1 MSQSV
6 RLKPLSK
13 RKLLVFSI
21 FISLILHGL
30 EIHFLQRQA
39 FWFSSPQAPLNSVD
53 SWTLAM
59 SKKEKNQILKE
70 TFHVLSYSRKGTH
83 FGKLSPIHSTPQIAL
98 SSPHPESFSNT
109 FLDGEIFFPKMH
121 LLSFVKNPSHSIP
134 FEDPVLPPLPKI
146 ELSSRAFEETIPTPP
161 PEPLAKTLALLENLP
176 RQPISD
182 TSPSLPLKGIS
193 FSSELGSLKFTP
205 PTLSSVTPLL
215 KIPSLL
221 ERRTPSY
228 SSFFDT
234 EIVFLE
240 EEEGS
245 YLFAITLIPK
255 ENLKLDPLKQSYV
268 FLIDRANS
276 IQKERLNATKGA
288 VKKAIEELHVQD
300 QFNIVVFDQKVEK
313 LSPVPLSVS
322 PESIDKASGFLNT
335 IELGNFFSQKNLYN
349 PLFITVPHSLSSNE
363 LYTAILIT
371 DGDNLSSKSQ
381 LQRLTHDW
389 TRLNQGKVSLYTLG
403 INEDAHLD
411 ALDRLTNLN
420 RGKTVSSPTHKGM
433 KRKLLKLMK
442 SIGSPLAK
450 NITCLA
456 IPRNVDSGARI
467 ELFPKG
473 KNAPHLFLNEP
484 YVILGKT
491 DSLDDFVLF
500 VQGNLANE
508 WLHIKKTISFAE
520 AKKAPPALA
529 SQFAQTKA
537 VALYQ
542 KYLEGAGPEFLV
554 EAREVSRS
562 YDCSGVFD

>member
-6 RLKPLSK
+6 TKHK

-21 FISLILHGL
+21 FVSLILHGL

-39 FWFSSPQAPLNSVD
+39 FWFSSPEAPINSVD

-59 SKKEKNQILKE
+59 TKKEKNQILKE
-70 TFHVLSYSRKGTH
+70 TFHTFSHAKRGSH
-83 FGKLSPIHSTPQIAL
+83 FAKLSPIQHAAHIAI
-98 SSPHPESFSNT
+98 SSPHPESFASGSLET
-109 FLDGEIFFPKMH
+109 EISFPKKH
-121 LLSFVKNPSHSIP
+121 LLTFVKNPTLAIP
-134 FEDPVLPPLPKI
+134 FEEFVLPSLPKK
-146 ELSSRAFEETIPTPP
+146 ELTPNASEETILPSP
-161 PEPLAKTLALLENLP
+161 PEPLANTLALVEKLP
-176 RQPISD
+176 RQALCHASS
-182 TSPSLPLKGIS
+182 SPPLKGIS
-193 FSSELGSLKFTP
+193 ISSEIGPLKFSP

-215 KIPSLL
+215 KIPSLF

-240 EEEGS
+240 VEEGS
-245 YLFAITLIPK
+245 YLFALTLIPK
-255 ENLKLDPLKQSYV
+255 ENLKLDPLKQNYL

-276 IQKERLNATKGA
+276 IQKERLSATKIA
-288 VKKAIEELHVQD
+288 VKKAIEELHEGD
-300 QFNIVVFDQKVEK
+300 LFNIVVFDQRVEK
-313 LSPVPLSVS
+313 LSPISLSVT
-322 PESIDKASGFLNT
+322 PASIEKAQGFLNT
-335 IELGNFFSQKNLYN
+335 IELGNFFSQKNLYK
-349 PLFITVPHSLSSNE
+349 PLFLTVPQSLSSNE

-371 DGDNLSSKSQ
+371 DGDNLSNKSH
-381 LQRLTHDW
+381 LQSLTHDW

-403 INEDAHLD
+403 INEDPHLD
-411 ALDRLTNLN
+411 ALDTLSNLN

-450 NITCLA
+450 NLTCQA
-456 IPRNVDSGARI
+456 ISRKLESTTSI

-491 DSLDDFVLF
+491 NSLDDFVLF
-500 VQGNLANE
+500 VQGKLANE
-508 WLHIKKTISFAE
+508 WLHIKKTISFAN

-537 VALYQ
+537 LDLYQ

-554 EAREVSRS
+554 EAREVSRT
-562 YDCSGVFD
+562 YECAGVFE